1 MIVMKII
8 AFVFFFIGAFFIF
21 VGTLGIV
28 RMPDVYNKL
37 QAGTKATTMGFLSVC
52 VGLIFWEPSWILR
65 ALVIAGF
72 VVLTNPIGSHA
83 LARAAKNS
91 GIPFAGGKD
100 KLQPDQDIIS
110 KGSVVNHGLAKDS
123 AKNADTGTDPR
134 AVRGGKK

>member
-52 VGLIFWEPSWILR
+52 VGLIFFEPSWIIKV
-65 ALVIAGF
+65 LVIAGF

-91 GIPFAGGKD
+91 GMPFAGSRD
-100 KLQPDQDIIS
+100 KTPE
-110 KGSVVNHGLAKDS
+110 K
-123 AKNADTGTDPR
+123 GTDKDGE
-134 AVRGGKK
+134 AKK